1 MVKVN
6 FYIGDKVVLTDS
18 FDEQPVVRANYV
30 FDGMK
35 HYVGSV
41 TTNDDGSFNYYLL
54 YDDRSFY
61 EAEYARFPR
70 DNYGYLITINNY
82 GDHPL
87 DSFGTIKGF
96 L

>member
-6 FYIGDKVVLTDS
+6 FYIGNKVVLTDS
-18 FDEQPVVRANYV
+18 FDEQPMVKANYV

-41 TTNDDGSFNYYLL
+41 TTNDDGSLNYYLL

-61 EAEYARFPR
+61 EANSYHIP
-70 DNYGYLITINNY
+70 IND
-82 GDHPL
+82 GFDL
-87 DSFGTIKGF
+87 LAKFGTIKGI

>member
-1 MVKVN
+1 MVRVN
-6 FYIGDKVVLTDS
+6 FYIGDKIVLTDS
-18 FDEQPVVRANYV
+18 FDEQPMVKANYV
-30 FDGMK
+30 FDGIK

-61 EAEYARFPR
+61 ESHGFLRPY
-70 DNYGYLITINNY
+70 DCNLY
-82 GDHPL
+82 PL
-87 DSFGTIKGF
+87 ATFGTIKGF

>member
-6 FYIGDKVVLTDS
+6 FYVDDKVVLTDS
-18 FDEQPVVRANYV
+18 FDEQPMVRANYV
-30 FDGMK
+30 FDGIK

-61 EAEYARFPR
+61 EA
-70 DNYGYLITINNY
+70 NGYHISTND
-82 GDHPL
+82 GFDPL
-87 DSFGTIKGF
+87 AKFGTIKGF

>member
-1 MVKVN
+1 MDDFKR
-6 FYIGDKVVLTDS
+6 VLWDIKHTNNEPSLIKTDYAVYKTS
-18 FDEQPVVRANYV
+18 CD
-30 FDGMK
+30 
-35 HYVGSV
+35 
-41 TTNDDGSFNYYLL
+41 
-54 YDDRSFY
+54 

-87 DSFGTIKGF
+87 DSFGIIKGF

>member
-18 FDEQPVVRANYV
+18 FDEQPMVKANYV
-30 FDGMK
+30 FDGIK

-54 YDDRSFY
+54 YDNRSFY
-61 EAEYARFPR
+61 EA
-70 DNYGYLITINNY
+70 NGYHIPIND
-82 GDHPL
+82 GFDPL
-87 DSFGTIKGF
+87 ATFGTIKGF

>member
-6 FYIGDKVVLTDS
+6 FHIGDNVVLTGS
-18 FDEQPVVRANYV
+18 FDEQPLVKANYI
-30 FDGMK
+30 FNGMN

-54 YDDRSFY
+54 YDNRSFY
-61 EAEYARFPR
+61 EANGFLRPYNCNF
-70 DNYGYLITINNY
+70 N
-82 GDHPL
+82 PL
-87 DSFGTIKGF
+87 ATFGTIKGF